1 MHKYLELSFLCRKM
15 SINSEIPVR
24 ETPFSKLK
32 AKKKIKNSTTCL
44 VLGVILFGKAL
55 SYFMDIFLNI
65 LNIFHHSKSHEGTIS
80 GLFSEML

>member
-1 MHKYLELSFLCRKM
+1 M

-32 AKKKIKNSTTCL
+32 AKKKKKIKNSTTCL

-80 GLFSEML
+80 GLLS